1 MTVAA
6 ATAWAQPA
14 PPGPRPAAPASE
26 FERAKRAADAAEA
39 ALARALESA
48 AAIERI
54 RGELEA
60 EQRARSIEVRPPL
73 APEPATPQAAPRAAP
88 APAAV
93 PPRPSGVV
101 HRVGPNHALK
111 RPSEAARIAQPGDTV
126 EIDAGT
132 YEGDVAVWTQR
143 GVTIRGV
150 GGRVVLKAAGVAAE
164 DRAIWIVRG
173 AGVAV
178 ESIDFSGASVPDN
191 NGAGLRGE
199 AAGLTIRRCRFYD
212 NQIGVAVGDG
222 DGEVLIEESEFFN
235 NTVDHRETGA
245 VGHNVSIGRVA
256 SFTLR
261 NSYIHRGRT
270 GDNVRSRARANFILA
285 NRIMDERDG
294 AAGTAIDVAEGH
306 LAYIVGN
313 VLHKG
318 ARGESQVVVSFAS
331 EAHSGEDRLYVVN
344 NTIVTETP
352 SGAFVRNG
360 SALPALVANNVLVG
374 SAVALDGPGRLVG
387 NLLVGTADTRGGLGR
402 LFDTFRR
409 YVGEGGAPAA
419 RPAEGAFAGNWIAP
433 DAGFADAAA
442 YDYRLARNSPAI
454 DHGFDLKGDDGL
466 LVPALEYAH
475 PAKAAP
481 RKKVGAIDIGAF
493 EFDAAGGEAGAK

>member
-1 MTVAA
+1 M
-6 ATAWAQPA
+6 
-14 PPGPRPAAPASE
+14 SE
-26 FERAKRAADAAEA
+26 LERAKRAADAAEA
-39 ALARALESA
+39 ARAAAEAALVRALESA

-73 APEPATPQAAPRAAP
+73 APEPATPRAAP
-88 APAAV
+88 APAAVAPAPSAV

-101 HRVGPNHALK
+101 HHVGPDRALK

-173 AGVAV
+173 AGVTV
-178 ESIDFSGASVPDN
+178 ESIDFSGVSVPDS
-191 NGAGLRGE
+191 NGAGLSGE
-199 AAGLTIRRCRFYD
+199 AGGLTIRRCRFYD
-212 NQIGVAVGDG
+212 NQIGVAVGDFDG
-222 DGEVLIEESEFFN
+222 DVLIEESEFFN

-261 NSYIHRGRT
+261 NSFVHRART
-270 GDNVRSRARANFILA
+270 SDNVRSRARANFILA
-285 NRIMDERDG
+285 NRIVDERDG

-352 SGAFVRNG
+352 AGAFVRNG

-409 YVGEGGAPAA
+409 YV
-419 RPAEGAFAGNWIAP
+419 
-433 DAGFADAAA
+433 
-442 YDYRLARNSPAI
+442 
-454 DHGFDLKGDDGL
+454 
-466 LVPALEYAH
+466 
-475 PAKAAP
+475 
-481 RKKVGAIDIGAF
+481 
-493 EFDAAGGEAGAK
+493 